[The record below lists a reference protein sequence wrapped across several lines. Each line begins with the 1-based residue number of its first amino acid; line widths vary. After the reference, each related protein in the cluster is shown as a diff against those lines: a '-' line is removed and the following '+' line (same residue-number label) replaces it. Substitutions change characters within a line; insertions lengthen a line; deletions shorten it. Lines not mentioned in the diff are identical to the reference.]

1 MDARSF
7 CRQDVAPAHSELAS
21 ALHGLAADTELALLG
36 VFAFHQRVC
45 DIPHRA
51 SERPLAAT
59 QLQWW
64 RTQLTADAA
73 STHPSLQAL
82 AGLRS
87 RIPAVT
93 LLLSA
98 LLDTVEADIDFAGF
112 AEQHELDGFLQQRGE
127 LLLQLLCYPLGVAL
141 TSDVGKAIGGFLEY
155 VQLVQEFPRHAGA
168 GVIYLPYSELGKLG
182 FSAEQLSQRTDHDL
196 RALFGRQSAHQRAQL
211 RAGLRQLDRQTA
223 RQLAP
228 VLTLLALRNRWLGAT
243 EADGYALQRY
253 RLQLGALQRWQ
264 TRLWTRLQ
272 LASGRFAV

>member
-21 ALHGLAADTELALLG
+21 ALRGLDTDTELALLG
-36 VFAFHQRVC
+36 AFAFHQRVC

-51 SERPLAAT
+51 SERQLADT

-64 RTQLTADAA
+64 RSQLTTEAA

-82 AGLRS
+82 ADLRA

-98 LLDTVEADIDFAGF
+98 LLDTVEADMDFAGF

-127 LLLQLLCYPLGVAL
+127 LLLQLLCYPLGIAL
-141 TSDVGKAIGGFLEY
+141 TSDLGKAIGGFLEY
-155 VQLVQEFPRHAGA
+155 AQLVQDFPRHASA
-168 GVIYLPYSELGKLG
+168 GVIYLPYSQLGQLG

-196 RALFGRQSAHQRAQL
+196 RALFGQQTAHQREQL
-211 RAGLRQLDRQTA
+211 RAGLRQLDRHTA

-228 VLTLLALRNRWLGAT
+228 ILTLLALRSRWLSAT

-253 RLQLGALQRWQ
+253 RLQLGTLQRWQ
-264 TRLWTRLQ
+264 TRLLTRMK
-272 LASGRFAV
+272 LATGQFAV